1 MDTNKRALLV
11 GIDDYQNTS
20 RLTGCVADARCLGK
34 LLERHADGSPNYEC
48 RVLTSADG
56 TPITKGYLRS
66 QWHSLFDDF
75 DGHILFHFSGHGT
88 PTRSGGSIVT
98 QDGTRDDWGLSMEEL
113 LVLASQSPAKSV
125 LLTIDCC
132 HADLAGN
139 TALLQGTGSSLHQ
152 TLLREGL
159 TILAASRATE
169 SAREAAGNGVFTK
182 LFLSALAGG
191 AADVRGRVSAAS
203 IYAYAE
209 QALGPW
215 DQRPMYKSYADRLP
229 PVRLCKP
236 AVPDSLLRQLPA
248 LFPQEDSQY
257 PLDRTYEQTDP
268 TAKGTHVAL
277 FKKFKTLRNANLLTT
292 QAGKDLFF
300 IALEN
305 GWVKLTSLGRF
316 YWNLAQ
322 KGFL

>member
-11 GIDDYQNTS
+11 GIDHYQNAS
-20 RLTGCVADARCLGK
+20 QLTGCASDARCLGK

-56 TPITKGYLRS
+56 APITKGYLRA
-66 QWHSLFDDF
+66 QWHSLFYNF

-88 PTRSGGSIVT
+88 PTRTGGSIVT
-98 QDGTRDDWGLSMEEL
+98 QDGTRDDWGLSMDEL
-113 LVLASQSPAKSV
+113 LMLASQSPAKSV

-139 TALLQGTGSSLHQ
+139 AALLQGTGGSLHQ

-182 LFLSALAGG
+182 LLLGALDGG

-209 QALGPW
+209 QALGSW
-215 DQRPMYKSYADRLP
+215 DQRPMYKSYADCLP

-236 AVPDSLLRQLPA
+236 AVPDSLLRRLPS
-248 LFPQEDSQY
+248 LFPEEDSLFH
-257 PLDRTYEQTDP
+257 LDPTYEQTEP
-268 TAKGTHVAL
+268 TAKAAHVAL
-277 FKKFKTLRNANLLTT
+277 FRKLKTLRNASLLTT

-300 IALEN
+300 IALEG